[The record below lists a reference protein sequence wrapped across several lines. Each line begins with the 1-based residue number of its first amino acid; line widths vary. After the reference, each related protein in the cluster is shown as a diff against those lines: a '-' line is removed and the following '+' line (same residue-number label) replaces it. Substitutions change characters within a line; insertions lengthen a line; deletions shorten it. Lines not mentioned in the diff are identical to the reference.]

1 MAFNITPTN
10 TTTYNKLMES
20 VGQYSGFACGVGLA
34 VTTTLTVTV
43 PSLSTIEG
51 VVMSGRANT
60 LPYLASSSGNTFTA
74 TCGSADSISW
84 IAWGKANS

>member
-10 TTTYNKLMES
+10 TTAYNKLMES

-51 VVMSGRANT
+51 VIMSGRSST
-60 LPYLASSSGNTFTA
+60 VPYLASSAANVFTA
-74 TCGSADSISW
+74 TCGDADSISW
-84 IAWGKANS
+84 IAWGKAKS